1 MFRLNAI
8 GVAVDDLL
16 IKSVKDEDGEL
27 LLLFNADMDVY
38 DNFIRRLLIDD
49 VSSVVRTVL

>member
-8 GVAVDDLL
+8 GVAVDDLS

-27 LLLFNADMDVY
+27 LLLFNADMGVY